1 MLMVI
6 GGCSGSTA
14 GGLKFGRVL
23 ILVKAAYREIRLLPR
38 PQAVIPIRVGG
49 VPVSQ
54 AQVQEAARYVV
65 TYLGLLM
72 FVGLLVSMT
81 GEAADDPVSALMLS
95 VSSFGSIGPG
105 YGACDPSGSFLPY
118 AGSAKILA
126 VVAMLLGRLD
136 LPAADDRAALV
147 LAAAQPPRARAQAP
161 QQGIAERARRRPS
174 RGARSWPGA
183 RPGCRPA
190 A

>member
-1 MLMVI
+1 M
-6 GGCSGSTA
+6 
-14 GGLKFGRVL
+14 
-23 ILVKAAYREIRLLPR
+23 
-38 PQAVIPIRVGG
+38 GG

-126 VVAMLLGRLD
+126 VVAMLLGRLEIFPPLTIV
-136 LPAADDRAALV
+136 LPSFWLQRSRRV
-147 LAAAQPPRARAQAP
+147 L
-161 QQGIAERARRRPS
+161 GLRRRS
-174 RGARSWPGA
+174 KE
-183 RPGCRPA
+183 
-190 A
+190 